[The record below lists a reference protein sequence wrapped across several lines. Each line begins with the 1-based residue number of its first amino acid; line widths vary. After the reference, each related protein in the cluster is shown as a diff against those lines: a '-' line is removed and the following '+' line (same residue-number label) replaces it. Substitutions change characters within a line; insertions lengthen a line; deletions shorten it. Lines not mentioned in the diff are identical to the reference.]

1 MYSKQITA
9 ISSFQSPK
17 TSKMTSKLQTT
28 LTDLYFD
35 GSNPTTNFIHIIHD
49 LLSPIECQ
57 ILIQSHK
64 NLVPSNVTRDTIRFR
79 EQFDDDAL
87 SSKLWERLR
96 SFYGEDRIKD
106 ENGYWWKATGL
117 NERFRLCRYDKGEPS
132 AF

>member
-1 MYSKQITA
+1 MWSNQITTV
-9 ISSFQSPK
+9 SSSQSSK
-17 TSKMTSKLQTT
+17 NSKMTSKFQTT
-28 LTDLYFD
+28 LTDLHFD
-35 GSNPTTNFIHIIHD
+35 GSDPTTNFIHIIHN

-106 ENGYWWKATGL
+106 EDGYWWKATGL
-117 NERFRLCRYDKGEPS
+117 NERFRLCRYDKGVFS
-132 AF
+132 AL